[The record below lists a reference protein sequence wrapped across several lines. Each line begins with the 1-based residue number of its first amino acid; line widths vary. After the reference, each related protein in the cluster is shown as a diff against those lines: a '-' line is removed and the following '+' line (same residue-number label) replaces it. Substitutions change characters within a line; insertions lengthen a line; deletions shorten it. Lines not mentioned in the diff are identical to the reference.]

1 MRRASSVARRS
12 SWARSSI
19 DMPRDGSGV
28 PSIKPPG
35 RQLNRAQTIKMKESR
50 DRQWQVQAPPPPRP
64 PPP

>member
-1 MRRASSVARRS
+1 MRRASSVTRRS

-19 DMPRDGSGV
+19 DTPRDVSGV

-35 RQLNRAQTIKMKESR
+35 RQLNRVHTIKMKESR